1 MHSLY
6 EIETTVKRV
15 ARHQGLSWGI
25 AEEAGKIVRSLEQ
38 SELPGLE
45 SFNRLISF
53 PYNKCETV
61 IDLTKNN
68 HKNLCPIHFSLFFL
82 DQSHAADLQKSFQF
96 LNMQEPLLAIPL
108 LIKAAQKNLISFE
121 FTSTELKFLISSGNI
136 MILDKNQ
143 IPHQSNNI
151 TMKISNKR
159 QPQYSEETWDRL
171 YELSLETFVEES
183 EEKKLSGAG
192 AGLTDND

>member
-15 ARHQGLSWGI
+15 ARHQGLSWGV
-25 AEEAGKIVRSLEQ
+25 AEEAGKVVRALEQ

-45 SFNRLISF
+45 SFNRLIHF
-53 PYNKCETV
+53 PYNKCQTT
-61 IDLTKNN
+61 IDVSNKNQDI
-68 HKNLCPIHFSLFFL
+68 LCPIHFGLFFF
-82 DQSHAADLQKSFQF
+82 DQSHNSNLYQAFQF
-96 LNMQEPLLAIPL
+96 SNIQEPLLAIPL

-121 FTSTELKFLISSGNI
+121 FTSTEIKFLISSGNI
-136 MILDKNQ
+136 ITLDKNE
-143 IPHQSNNI
+143 IPHQSNNVSL
-151 TMKISNKR
+151 KISNQR
-159 QPQYSEETWDRL
+159 QQQYSEKTWEQL

-183 EEKKLSGAG
+183 EKTKLSGAG

>member
-1 MHSLY
+1 
-6 EIETTVKRV
+6 
-15 ARHQGLSWGI
+15 
-25 AEEAGKIVRSLEQ
+25 
-38 SELPGLE
+38 
-45 SFNRLISF
+45 
-53 PYNKCETV
+53 
-61 IDLTKNN
+61 
-68 HKNLCPIHFSLFFL
+68 
-82 DQSHAADLQKSFQF
+82 
-96 LNMQEPLLAIPL
+96 MQEPLLAIPL

-121 FTSTELKFLISSGNI
+121 FTSTELKFFISSGNI

>member
-53 PYNKCETV
+53 PYSKCETV
-61 IDLTKNN
+61 IDLAKNN
-68 HKNLCPIHFSLFFL
+68 YTNLCPIHFGLFFL
-82 DQSHAADLQKSFQF
+82 DQSHDPELYQSFQF
-96 LNMQEPLLAIPL
+96 LNIQEPLLTIPL
-108 LIKAAQKNLISFE
+108 LIKAAQKNLISFD

-143 IPHQSNNI
+143 IPHQSNHI
-151 TMKISNKR
+151 TLKISNKR
-159 QPQYSEETWDRL
+159 KHQYSEKTWERL

>member
-121 FTSTELKFLISSGNI
+121 FTSNELKFLISSGNI

>member
-25 AEEAGKIVRSLEQ
+25 AEEAGKIVRTLEQ

-53 PYNKCETV
+53 PYSKCETF
-61 IDLTKNN
+61 IDLAKNN
-68 HKNLCPIHFSLFFL
+68 YINLCPIHFGLFFL
-82 DQSHAADLQKSFQF
+82 DQSHDPELHQSFQF
-96 LNMQEPLLAIPL
+96 LNIQEPLLTIPL
-108 LIKAAQKNLISFE
+108 LIKAAQKNLISFD
-121 FTSTELKFLISSGNI
+121 FTSTELKFLIGSGNI

-151 TMKISNKR
+151 TLKISNKR
-159 QPQYSEETWDRL
+159 KHQYSKKTWERL

>member
-53 PYNKCETV
+53 PYSKCETV
-61 IDLTKNN
+61 IDLAKNN
-68 HKNLCPIHFSLFFL
+68 YTNLCPIHFGLFFL
-82 DQSHAADLQKSFQF
+82 DQSHDPELYQSFQF
-96 LNMQEPLLAIPL
+96 LNIQEPLLTIPL
-108 LIKAAQKNLISFE
+108 LIKAAQKNLISFD

-143 IPHQSNNI
+143 IPRQSNNI
-151 TMKISNKR
+151 TLKISNKR
-159 QPQYSEETWDRL
+159 KHQYSEKTWERL

>member
-53 PYNKCETV
+53 PYSKCETV

-68 HKNLCPIHFSLFFL
+68 YTNLCPIHFGLFFL
-82 DQSHAADLQKSFQF
+82 DQSHDPELYQSFQF
-96 LNMQEPLLAIPL
+96 LNIQEPLLTIPL
-108 LIKAAQKNLISFE
+108 LIKAAQKNLISFD

-143 IPHQSNNI
+143 IPYQSNNI
-151 TMKISNKR
+151 TLKISNKR
-159 QPQYSEETWDRL
+159 KHQYSEKTWERL

>member
-53 PYNKCETV
+53 PYSKCETV
-61 IDLTKNN
+61 IDLAKNN
-68 HKNLCPIHFSLFFL
+68 YTNLCPIHFGLFFL
-82 DQSHAADLQKSFQF
+82 DQSHDPELYQSFQF
-96 LNMQEPLLAIPL
+96 LNIQEPLLTIPL
-108 LIKAAQKNLISFE
+108 LIKAAQKNLISFD

-151 TMKISNKR
+151 TLKISNKR
-159 QPQYSEETWDRL
+159 KLQYSEKTWERL
-171 YELSLETFVEES
+171 YKLSLETFVEES

>member
-53 PYNKCETV
+53 PYSKCETV
-61 IDLTKNN
+61 IDLAKNN
-68 HKNLCPIHFSLFFL
+68 YTNLCPIHFGLFFL
-82 DQSHAADLQKSFQF
+82 DQSHDPELYQSFQF
-96 LNMQEPLLAIPL
+96 LNIQEPLLTIPL
-108 LIKAAQKNLISFE
+108 LIKAAQKNLISFD
-121 FTSTELKFLISSGNI
+121 FTSTELKFLISSGSI

-159 QPQYSEETWDRL
+159 QPQYSEETWDQL

>member
-82 DQSHAADLQKSFQF
+82 DQTHAPDLHQSFQF
-96 LNMQEPLLAIPL
+96 LNIQEPLLTIPL
-108 LIKAAQKNLISFE
+108 LIKAAQKNLISFD
-121 FTSTELKFLISSGNI
+121 FTSTELKFHIGSGNI

-151 TMKISNKR
+151 TLKISNKR
-159 QPQYSEETWDRL
+159 KLQYSEKTWERL

>member
-53 PYNKCETV
+53 PYSKCETI

-68 HKNLCPIHFSLFFL
+68 HTNLCPIHFSLFFL
-82 DQSHAADLQKSFQF
+82 DQSHDPELYQSFQF
-96 LNMQEPLLAIPL
+96 LNIQEPLLTIPL
-108 LIKAAQKNLISFE
+108 LIKAAQKNLISFD

-151 TMKISNKR
+151 TLKISNKR
-159 QPQYSEETWDRL
+159 KHQYSEKTWERL

>member
-68 HKNLCPIHFSLFFL
+68 HKNLCPIHFGLFFL
-82 DQSHAADLQKSFQF
+82 DQSHDPELYQSFQF
-96 LNMQEPLLAIPL
+96 LNIQEPLLTIPL
-108 LIKAAQKNLISFE
+108 LIKAAQKNLISFD

-151 TMKISNKR
+151 TLKISNKR
-159 QPQYSEETWDRL
+159 KHQYSEKTWERL

>member
-82 DQSHAADLQKSFQF
+82 DQSHATDLHQSFKF
-96 LNMQEPLLAIPL
+96 LNSLQ
-108 LIKAAQKNLISFE
+108 LIIFS
-121 FTSTELKFLISSGNI
+121 
-136 MILDKNQ
+136 
-143 IPHQSNNI
+143 
-151 TMKISNKR
+151 
-159 QPQYSEETWDRL
+159 Y
-171 YELSLETFVEES
+171 
-183 EEKKLSGAG
+183 
-192 AGLTDND
+192 

>member
-53 PYNKCETV
+53 PYSKCETV
-61 IDLTKNN
+61 IDLAKNN
-68 HKNLCPIHFSLFFL
+68 YTNLCPIHFGLFFL
-82 DQSHAADLQKSFQF
+82 DQSHDPELYQSFQF
-96 LNMQEPLLAIPL
+96 LNIQEPLLTIPL
-108 LIKAAQKNLISFE
+108 LIKAAQKNLISFD

-136 MILDKNQ
+136 MIMDKNQ

-151 TMKISNKR
+151 TLKISNKR
-159 QPQYSEETWDRL
+159 KLQYSEKTWERL

-183 EEKKLSGAG
+183 EGKKLSGAG

>member
-53 PYNKCETV
+53 PYSKCETV
-61 IDLTKNN
+61 IDLAKNN
-68 HKNLCPIHFSLFFL
+68 YTNLCPIHFGLFFL
-82 DQSHAADLQKSFQF
+82 DQSHDPQLYQSFQF
-96 LNMQEPLLAIPL
+96 LNIQEPLLTIPL
-108 LIKAAQKNLISFE
+108 LIKAAQKNLISFD

-151 TMKISNKR
+151 TLKISNKR
-159 QPQYSEETWDRL
+159 KLQYSEKTWERL

>member
-53 PYNKCETV
+53 PYNKCET
-61 IDLTKNN
+61 
-68 HKNLCPIHFSLFFL
+68 
-82 DQSHAADLQKSFQF
+82 
-96 LNMQEPLLAIPL
+96 L
-108 LIKAAQKNLISFE
+108 LIL
-121 FTSTELKFLISSGNI
+121 LKIIIRIYVRF
-136 MILDKNQ
+136 ILVC
-143 IPHQSNNI
+143 
-151 TMKISNKR
+151 
-159 QPQYSEETWDRL
+159 
-171 YELSLETFVEES
+171 FF
-183 EEKKLSGAG
+183 
-192 AGLTDND
+192 

>member
-45 SFNRLISF
+45 SFNRLVSF
-53 PYNKCETV
+53 PYNKCQTF
-61 IDLTKNN
+61 IDLNKNN
-68 HKNLCPIHFSLFFL
+68 HKNLCPIHFGLFFL
-82 DQSHAADLQKSFQF
+82 DQSHDPDLHQSFKF

-171 YELSLETFVEES
+171 YELSLETYVEET
-183 EEKKLSGAG
+183 EEKKLSFAG

>member
-82 DQSHAADLQKSFQF
+82 DQSHAPDLHQSFQF

-108 LIKAAQKNLISFE
+108 LIKAAQKNLISFD
-121 FTSTELKFLISSGNI
+121 FTSTELKFLVSSGNI
-136 MILDKNQ
+136 MIFDKNQ

-151 TMKISNKR
+151 TLKISNKR
-159 QPQYSEETWDRL
+159 QLQYSEETWDRL
-171 YELSLETFVEES
+171 YDLSLETFVEES

>member
-53 PYNKCETV
+53 PYNKCETI

-68 HKNLCPIHFSLFFL
+68 HKNLCPIHFSIFFL
-82 DQSHAADLQKSFQF
+82 DQSHATDLHQSFKF

-108 LIKAAQKNLISFE
+108 LIKAAQRNLISFE

>member
-68 HKNLCPIHFSLFFL
+68 HKNLCPIHFSIFFL
-82 DQSHAADLQKSFQF
+82 DQSHATDLHQSFKF

-121 FTSTELKFLISSGNI
+121 FTSTELKFFISSGNI

-151 TMKISNKR
+151 TMKITNKR

>member
-68 HKNLCPIHFSLFFL
+68 HNNLCPIHFSIFFL
-82 DQSHAADLQKSFQF
+82 DQSHATDLHQSFKF

-121 FTSTELKFLISSGNI
+121 FTSTELKFFISSGNI

-159 QPQYSEETWDRL
+159 QPQYSEETWDQL

>member
-53 PYNKCETV
+53 PYSKCETV
-61 IDLTKNN
+61 IDLAKNN
-68 HKNLCPIHFSLFFL
+68 YTNLCPIHFGLFFL
-82 DQSHAADLQKSFQF
+82 DQSHDPELYQSFKF
-96 LNMQEPLLAIPL
+96 LNIQEPLLIIPL
-108 LIKAAQKNLISFE
+108 LIKAAQRNLISFD

-151 TMKISNKR
+151 TLKISNKR
-159 QPQYSEETWDRL
+159 KHQYSEKTWERL

>member
-45 SFNRLISF
+45 SFNRLVSF
-53 PYNKCETV
+53 PYNKCQTV

-68 HKNLCPIHFSLFFL
+68 HKNLCPIHFGLFFL
-82 DQSHAADLQKSFQF
+82 DQSHDPELYQSFQF
-96 LNMQEPLLAIPL
+96 LNIQEPLLTIPL
-108 LIKAAQKNLISFE
+108 LIKAAQKNLISFD

-151 TMKISNKR
+151 TLKISNKR
-159 QPQYSEETWDRL
+159 KHQYSEKTWERL

>member
-45 SFNRLISF
+45 SFNRLISL

-68 HKNLCPIHFSLFFL
+68 NKNLCPIHFSLFFL
-82 DQSHAADLQKSFQF
+82 DQSHDPELYQSFQF
-96 LNMQEPLLAIPL
+96 LNIQEPLLAIPL
-108 LIKAAQKNLISFE
+108 LIKAAQKNLISFD

-151 TMKISNKR
+151 TLKISNKR
-159 QPQYSEETWDRL
+159 KHQYSEKTWERL

>member
-25 AEEAGKIVRSLEQ
+25 AEEAGKVVRSLEQ

-53 PYNKCETV
+53 PYNKCQTV
-61 IDLTKNN
+61 IDLNQNN
-68 HKNLCPIHFSLFFL
+68 HKNLCPIHFGLFFL
-82 DQSHAADLQKSFQF
+82 DQSHDPNLQQSFQF
-96 LNMQEPLLAIPL
+96 LNIQEPLLTIPL
-108 LIKAAQKNLISFE
+108 LIKAAQRNLISFD
-121 FTSTELKFLISSGNI
+121 FNSTELKFLISSGDI
-136 MILDKNQ
+136 MMLDKKE

-151 TMKISNKR
+151 TLKISNQR
-159 QPQYSEETWDRL
+159 QQQYSNKTWERL

>member
-53 PYNKCETV
+53 PYNECETV

-82 DQSHAADLQKSFQF
+82 DQSHTADLHQSFQF

>member
-61 IDLTKNN
+61 IDLAKNN
-68 HKNLCPIHFSLFFL
+68 HKNLCPIHFSIFFL
-82 DQSHAADLQKSFQF
+82 DQSHATDLHQSFKF

-121 FTSTELKFLISSGNI
+121 FTSTELKFFISSGNI

>member
-53 PYNKCETV
+53 PYSKCETV
-61 IDLTKNN
+61 IDLAKNN
-68 HKNLCPIHFSLFFL
+68 YTNLCPIHFGLFFL
-82 DQSHAADLQKSFQF
+82 DQSHDPELYQSFQF
-96 LNMQEPLLAIPL
+96 LNIQEPLLTIPL
-108 LIKAAQKNLISFE
+108 LIKAAQKNLISFD
-121 FTSTELKFLISSGNI
+121 FTSTELKFLISLGNI

-151 TMKISNKR
+151 TLKISNKR
-159 QPQYSEETWDRL
+159 KHQYSENTWERL

>member
-82 DQSHAADLQKSFQF
+82 DQSHATDLHQSFKF

-121 FTSTELKFLISSGNI
+121 FTSTELKFFISSGNI

>member
-1 MHSLY
+1 
-6 EIETTVKRV
+6 
-15 ARHQGLSWGI
+15 LSWGI

-82 DQSHAADLQKSFQF
+82 DQSHATDLHQSFQF
-96 LNMQEPLLAIPL
+96 LNIQEPLLTIPL
-108 LIKAAQKNLISFE
+108 LIKAAQKNLISFD
-121 FTSTELKFLISSGNI
+121 FTSTELKFLIGSGNI

-151 TMKISNKR
+151 TLKISNKR
-159 QPQYSEETWDRL
+159 KHQYSEKTWERL
-171 YELSLETFVEES
+171 YKLSLETFVEES

>member
-61 IDLTKNN
+61 IDLTKKN

-82 DQSHAADLQKSFQF
+82 DQSHAPDLHQSFQF

-108 LIKAAQKNLISFE
+108 LIKAAQKNLISFD

-151 TMKISNKR
+151 TLKISNKR
-159 QPQYSEETWDRL
+159 QLQYSEETWDRL
-171 YELSLETFVEES
+171 YDLSLETFVEES

>member
-15 ARHQGLSWGI
+15 ARHHGLSWGI

-53 PYNKCETV
+53 PYSKCETV
-61 IDLTKNN
+61 IDLAKNN
-68 HKNLCPIHFSLFFL
+68 YTNLCPIHFGLFFL
-82 DQSHAADLQKSFQF
+82 DQSHDPELYQSFQF
-96 LNMQEPLLAIPL
+96 LNIQEPLLTIPL

-151 TMKISNKR
+151 TLKISNKR
-159 QPQYSEETWDRL
+159 KLQYSEKTWERL

>member
-25 AEEAGKIVRSLEQ
+25 AEEVGKVVRSLEQ

-45 SFNRLISF
+45 SFNRLVSF
-53 PYNKCETV
+53 PYNKCQTV
-61 IDLTKNN
+61 IDLNENN
-68 HKNLCPIHFSLFFL
+68 HKNLCPIHFGLFFL
-82 DQSHAADLQKSFQF
+82 DQSHDPDLHQSFQF
-96 LNMQEPLLAIPL
+96 LNIQEPLLAIPL